1 MAKAKAFGEK
11 HGAKM
16 TFPEGLNGGGGV
28 GQTPKRFFFGGGGM
42 DIFCNLTIF
51 AYTCTITLQNLLN

>member
-11 HGAKM
+11 HGAEL
-16 TFPEGLNGGGGV
+16 TFPEGLNGGGG
-28 GQTPKRFFFGGGGM
+28 GGSNPQTLFFLGGGM